1 MGTFLSIILDILAI
15 LAIIV
20 FGSFIIVVIADLIL
34 CLFDDHEGII
44 FRRNKDENRSQEKK
58 DDEVKKDDDI
68 VVYSSMPEDSKRLDK
83 DSEQNKRPEVIDG
96 DSVTEIDEEQ
106 ALAEQQALMS
116 KKAPAPKPQ
125 PKPEPKKQEP
135 QNDEFWDVEDDKEF
149 TALLDEVIKEAKED
163 DKKQKAKLEAEKKAK
178 EEQEKKTQEVKE
190 DKKEDK
196 KEDPKI
202 DEQTLKA
209 LEELKALKEQ
219 QQQEIE
225 EFKKIKEDFAREKE
239 EELALL
245 KENWSK
251 AKAEEIEKIRQ
262 EAMLEQ
268 EKLDAERARLEQE
281 KLDAEQEKLALQ
293 EELKNRD
300 EREKDIKEPEPIIK
314 ETIIKD
320 EEEINKLKYKNIVRM
335 NARLSRIIRDTE
347 KLQDQKLKEQEK
359 AMIEKQ
365 RMLEV
370 EQEEKAKEQERRI
383 EIQRKNREKLEQLRQ
398 KEIEKK
404 LNDTSKKESKYKLNN
419 KAVTVVKEELTMP
432 ISDDDDD
439 AIREV
444 VIPAD
449 NEYATMNSKSLR
461 MSEKPLFDRAYYEQ
475 KLEELEE
482 ELKEAEKELKLNKN
496 EYIPLTRIYKAY
508 DRDSE
513 KLRKREIQVAK
524 QKVALYGVNSN
535 KIDDAKK
542 AKLNENVQSLI
553 ELKDSVAHCEDVIRK
568 NKDRYPILAKNNQ
581 LITKQIERINEDIEL
596 CKKAIAQHDKN
607 NK

>member
-44 FRRNKDENRSQEKK
+44 FRRNRDENKNQEKK
-58 DDEVKKDDDI
+58 DDEVKRDDDI
-68 VVYSSMPEDSKRLDK
+68 VVYSSMPDDSRRLDK
-83 DSEQNKRPEVIDG
+83 DSEKSKTPEVIDG
-96 DSVTEIDEEQ
+96 DSVTGIDEDQ

-125 PKPEPKKQEP
+125 PKPEPKKVEP

-149 TALLDEVIKEAKED
+149 TSLLDEVIKEAKED
-163 DKKQKAKLEAEKKAK
+163 DKKQKEKQEEKKAK
-178 EEQEKKTQEVKE
+178 EEQEKKPEEVKE
-190 DKKEDK
+190 DKKEEK
-196 KEDPKI
+196 KEDPKV

-251 AKAEEIEKIRQ
+251 AKAEEIERIRQ

-281 KLDAEQEKLALQ
+281 KLDAEKEKLALQ

-359 AMIEKQ
+359 AMVERQ
-365 RMLEV
+365 RMLEI
-370 EQEEKAKEQERRI
+370 EQQEKAKEQERRV

-419 KAVTVVKEELTMP
+419 KVVTVVKEELTMP

-449 NEYATMNSKSLR
+449 NEYATMNSKALR

-568 NKDRYPILAKNNQ
+568 NKDRYPVLQKNYT
-581 LITKQIERINEDIEL
+581 LLTKQITRINDDVRVCE
-596 CKKAIAQHDKN
+596 KAIDYY
-607 NK
+607 NKKSN